1 MFQWFK
7 FISSKLSWLT
17 TGNEIK
23 KELSKV
29 SSSIFDLPN
38 GNPLRQQLSDS
49 KAQLE
54 SHVDKKLVLFLI
66 NFCFVPHIG
75 PYTCCVPNP
84 PNHENIYIAWISSQ
98 KKMLLAQDQFRHR
111 RQHWSSS
118 LGSVERCGGFQKSA
132 MALFTLSMKYWLHK
146 SA

>member
-1 MFQWFK
+1 MPAVTFMLFLVGFWFSLFNFK
-7 FISSKLSWLT
+7 QKNVPMIQIYHSSKLSWLT

-84 PNHENIYIAWISSQ
+84 PNHENIYSLDQ
-98 KKMLLAQDQFRHR
+98 LTKKMLLAQDQFRHR
-111 RQHWSSS
+111 RQH
-118 LGSVERCGGFQKSA
+118 
-132 MALFTLSMKYWLHK
+132 
-146 SA
+146 